1 MKYELIKEGSLF
13 RIRAL
18 KDFGVV
24 KKGDLGGLV
33 EGEHN
38 LSQEGSCWIYD
49 NAQVS
54 GYAEVSG
61 YAKVSDNAEVF
72 GYAKVYDNAQVSG
85 YAEVFGYAEVSG
97 YAEISGKA
105 KVYGDAWIYDNAK
118 VSGYAEVSGYAQAT
132 KEVITFENTF
142 DYDITVT
149 DKHIQIGCQQH
160 LKSEWLHFTDE
171 EIIKMDGKKALNFWR
186 LFKPFAINMG
196 LFD

>member
-13 RIRAL
+13 RIKSL
-18 KDFGVV
+18 KDFREV

-54 GYAEVSG
+54 GYAEVSDN
-61 YAKVSDNAEVF
+61 AKVSGYAEVF

-85 YAEVFGYAEVSG
+85 YAEVF
-97 YAEISGKA
+97 
-105 KVYGDAWIYDNAK
+105 
-118 VSGYAEVSGYAQAT
+118 GYAEVSGYAQAT